1 MKYFRN
7 FICFVL
13 LIVSESKEECK
24 DLDYKYLDEIF
35 SDYLTIY
42 RNYEEKIFQK
52 AESFHIS
59 NHYNELKNDEESF
72 IKAVLFDKSQCDIVL
87 KNRYIFVLYLLFFK
101 VQLFVFI

>member
-1 MKYFRN
+1 MQYFRN
-7 FICFVL
+7 FIFFVL
-13 LIVSESKEECK
+13 LIVSQSKEECK

-59 NHYNELKNDEESF
+59 NHYNEMKNNEESSY
-72 IKAVLFDKSQCDIVL
+72 IRADLFDKSQCDIVL
-87 KNRYIFVLYLLFFK
+87 KNRQIFCIIFV
-101 VQLFVFI
+101 